1 MPAMFQA
8 NGLPGANNALGSLA
22 NNLNGVF
29 SANKVKLQF
38 AATGTPSPISGVLV
52 QSINFTY
59 SQNIS
64 RIYEIG
70 DQAQNSGQANMYYVV
85 GRTQGQAAVQ
95 RVVGPQAT
103 IAQIY
108 SQYGDA
114 CKACVND
121 LVLNFNE
128 QACCVGGQAG
138 STGDMALMFTLKFC
152 VLQQVGAA
160 LNAND
165 MIVNENTSIMFSDLL
180 YEGGGAVAGP

>member
-8 NGLPGANNALGSLA
+8 NGLAGANNALGSLA

-38 AATGTPSPISGVLV
+38 AANGARSPISGVLV

-59 SQNIS
+59 SQSIS

-85 GRTQGQAAVQ
+85 GRTQGQATVQ

-128 QACCVGGQAG
+128 QACCVGGKAG
-138 STGDMALMFTLKFC
+138 TTGDMQLMFTLKFC

-180 YEGGGAVAGP
+180 YDGGGAVA

>member
-8 NGLPGANNALGSLA
+8 NGLAGANNALGSLA
-22 NNLNGVF
+22 NHLNGVF

-103 IAQIY
+103 ITQIY

-121 LVLNFNE
+121 LVLNLNSNE
-128 QACCVGGQAG
+128 QACC
-138 STGDMALMFTLKFC
+138 STGDVALTFTLKFC

-165 MIVNENTSIMFSDLL
+165 MIVNENTSIMFSDLE